1 MTSGWASR
9 IRAGPYWSGLVV
21 NEHEG
26 SRMSPSSMDEA
37 EDRRGEAWLA
47 GERRRLGSAGGERDN
62 GSRTAKPSQSTPGLG
77 SLEPRSERATG
88 RREGRR
94 RPAKLGG
101 EFAGVAR
108 GGGEQR
114 RRRSTPEGLP
124 VGAEE
129 GKRDRVSE
137 GERGREIRERERV
150 LCRLVGRKGKRRK
163 KNKTLECW
171 AF

>member
-1 MTSGWASR
+1 MRDRGGDRAALLSGGAQGLGNAR
-9 IRAGPYWSGLVV
+9 EGLGEVRRHESGLC
-21 NEHEG
+21 G
-26 SRMSPSSMDEA
+26 RGGGPA
-37 EDRRGEAWLA
+37 RRGVAR
-47 GERRRLGSAGGERDN
+47 GERRRLGSAGGERDH

-108 GGGEQR
+108 GGGERR

-124 VGAEE
+124 VGTEE
-129 GKRDRVSE
+129 GKRDRMRESE
-137 GERGREIRERERV
+137 GERLEREREGVVPAGWEERE
-150 LCRLVGRKGKRRK
+150 K
-163 KNKTLECW
+163 KKEK
-171 AF
+171 